1 MRPTVA
7 MVGLADVLG
16 DIGTRFDKAQLAGL
30 KEAASG
36 LKDDLVGQS
45 DGIVGPRVAKAWRAK
60 TYDNKGRNEGPA
72 AFVWSKAPKIIS
84 FHTADQVVR
93 AVHGKFLAIPT
104 DDAPKKGGG
113 GRMSVAEVEARFGK
127 RIVFIGPDDRG
138 FHTPSQRR
146 AGIAFLVLKDLVVR
160 KASQR
165 YRNASAREKASGR
178 KPLSAVIMFV
188 LVPQVRG
195 HKQIDLAATADRWAG
210 QAVELI
216 LANLGDGS

>member
-1 MRPTVA
+1 MRPSA
-7 MVGLADVLG
+7 ELVGLDDVLG
-16 DIGTRFDKAQLAGL
+16 DIGRRFDKAQLAGM
-30 KEAASG
+30 KDTASG
-36 LKDDLVGQS
+36 LKDDLAGQS
-45 DGIVGPRVAKAWRAK
+45 EGIVGPRVAKAWRAK
-60 TYDNKGRNEGPA
+60 TYDNKAANEGPA

-84 FHTADQVVR
+84 FHTANQVVH
-93 AVHGKFLAIPT
+93 AVHGKFMAIPT
-104 DDAPKKGGG
+104 EDAPMKGGG

-127 RIVFIGPDDRG
+127 RIFFIGPDDHG

-165 YRNASAREKASGR
+165 YRNASAREKEGGR

-195 HKQIDLAATADRWAG
+195 RKEIDLAATADRWAG

-216 LANLGDGS
+216 LAHLGDGG